1 MNMQFSFSRYI
12 VYNDQ
17 NIPNDDKQPTD
28 KYIVMELLEY
38 FHPFRSIC

>member
-17 NIPNDDKQPTD
+17 NIPNDDKQPTE